1 MPFLSLFGSRLE
13 HPTDIPLDADRLAAT
28 AGLSL
33 ARAAIVGH
41 AEGGAVRLI
50 GAHIGGQLNCTGA
63 ILRNDAGPALHAD
76 GLQVDH
82 DMFLNHGY
90 MDGTG
95 DRGAIRL
102 AGAHIGGQL
111 DCSRATMFNLT
122 GPALHA
128 DGLRVDQGMFL
139 RNEFNATGI
148 NDLGA
153 VRLAG
158 AHIGGQLDCAGA
170 TMLND
175 AGPALRADNLQVGRS
190 MFLNDQFT
198 ATGTGEDGAVRLP
211 GARIGGQLDCS
222 GAILRTDA
230 GPALHAD
237 NLQVGQSMFLTDQ
250 FTATGGGDRGTV
262 RLPGARI
269 GSNLECTEATLVNK
283 TGPALLADRLQVD
296 QNLLLTAWFTAT
308 CDGALGAVRLL
319 SARIGGQLTCAG
331 ASSDTGPA
339 LVADDLQVDQV
350 MRLRGEFTGS
360 GTLGAVRLVG
370 AHIGGQLECT
380 GATVVNDTG
389 TALNADNLQVDQD
402 VYLGGG
408 FGATGGGGGVAVDLT
423 SARLGGR
430 LVFDPVP
437 RLEHATDPRARLAV
451 NGLAYRDVPAGI
463 SAREWLGLLRE
474 GTRRYAAQPYQQ
486 LAAVHRADGHDG
498 DVRRVLM
505 SQRRD
510 QLADPS
516 TSRLERAW
524 GRLTRLTLGYG
535 YQPWRALLFLLAVV
549 GIAVTLTITVGPH
562 GGLGRIV
569 HPPVTTAT
577 GCSTVERIGV
587 GLDFS
592 LPLINTGARDLCDT
606 TDSATGQALTVAAW
620 VLQLLAWAFAA
631 LFIAGFTSAVRN
643 T

>member
-1 MPFLSLFGSRLE
+1 
-13 HPTDIPLDADRLAAT
+13 
-28 AGLSL
+28 
-33 ARAAIVGH
+33 
-41 AEGGAVRLI
+41 
-50 GAHIGGQLNCTGA
+50 
-63 ILRNDAGPALHAD
+63 
-76 GLQVDH
+76 
-82 DMFLNHGY
+82 MFLNHGY

-95 DRGAIRL
+95 DRGVVRL
-102 AGAHIGGQL
+102 VGAHIGGQL
-111 DCSRATMFNLT
+111 DCAGATMFNNVT

-128 DGLRVDQGMFL
+128 DGLQVDQDMFL
-139 RNEFNATGI
+139 RNEFKATGI

-158 AHIGGQLDCAGA
+158 AHIGGQLDCARA
-170 TMLND
+170 TMLNY
-175 AGPALRADNLQVGRS
+175 AGPALR
-190 MFLNDQFT
+190 
-198 ATGTGEDGAVRLP
+198 
-211 GARIGGQLDCS
+211 
-222 GAILRTDA
+222 
-230 GPALHAD
+230 AD

-250 FTATGGGDRGTV
+250 FTATGGGDHGAV
-262 RLPGARI
+262 RLLGAHI
-269 GSNLECTEATLVNK
+269 GSNLECTEATLHNK

-296 QNLLLTAWFTAT
+296 QNLLLTARFTAT
-308 CDGALGAVRLL
+308 CDGALGAVRLP
-319 SARIGGQLTCAG
+319 SAHIGGQLTCAG
-331 ASSDTGPA
+331 ASSDSGPA
-339 LVADDLQVDQV
+339 LVADGLRVDQV
-350 MRLRGEFTGS
+350 MLLRGEFTGS
-360 GTLGAVRLVG
+360 GALGAVRLVG

-389 TALNADNLQVDQD
+389 IALNADNLQVNQD
-402 VYLGGG
+402 MYLQGG
-408 FGATGGGGGVAVDLT
+408 FAATGGGDGVAVDLT

-437 RLEHATDPRARLAV
+437 RLEHATDPQARLAV
-451 NGLAYRDVPAGI
+451 NGLVYRDVPAGI
-463 SAREWLGLLRE
+463 SAREWLGLLRK

-486 LAAVHRADGHDG
+486 LAAIHRADGHDG
-498 DVRRVLM
+498 EVRRVLM

-510 QLADPS
+510 LLADSS

-524 GRLTRLTLGYG
+524 GLLTRLTLGYG

-549 GIAVTLTITVGPH
+549 GIAVTLTVTVGPH
-562 GGLGRIV
+562 GGLGRII

-592 LPLINTGARDLCDT
+592 LPLINTGARELCDT

-631 LFIAGFTSAVRN
+631 LFIAGFTSAVRK